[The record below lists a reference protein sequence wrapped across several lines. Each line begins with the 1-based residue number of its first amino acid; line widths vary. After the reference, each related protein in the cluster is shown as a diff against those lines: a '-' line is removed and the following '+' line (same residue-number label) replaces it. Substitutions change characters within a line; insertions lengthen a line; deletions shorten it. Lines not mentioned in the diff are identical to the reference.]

1 MGLGINFVTVP
12 VNDVAHAIQLSLAPV
27 FLLNGVGV
35 LLAMLTSRLG
45 RIIDRARA
53 MEQRLAVAA
62 EEEATDLR
70 LQLRTISRRARLINR
85 AITLGTVTALLVAAV
100 VALLF
105 ATAFLRFPLGAG
117 IALVF
122 IASMLSLVG
131 SLWCFLIE
139 ARISTASLRFGP
151 SRRPIENNR
160 SSP

>member
-1 MGLGINFVTVP
+1 MAMGIDFVTVP

-35 LLAMLTSRLG
+35 LLSMLTSRLG
-45 RIIDRARA
+45 RIIDRARS
-53 MEQRLAVAA
+53 MEQRLSAAA
-62 EEEATDLR
+62 EEESVELR

-105 ATAFLRFPLGAG
+105 ATAFLPFSLGAG

-139 ARISTASLRFGP
+139 ARI
-151 SRRPIENNR
+151 
-160 SSP
+160 